1 MSKMKYYTLLI
12 ALLLITLGMRAQ
24 GEMTVDWNTI
34 GQDSIVP
41 VFSHSIPLGSD
52 YAESYDVRIEYPEL
66 EPVPAHASYYDALRT
81 AAIGDWPE
89 VATYVG
95 VAR

>member
-41 VFSHSIPLGSD
+41 VFSHSIPMP
-52 YAESYDVRIEYPEL
+52 RWIT
-66 EPVPAHASYYDALRT
+66 AS
-81 AAIGDWPE
+81 
-89 VATYVG
+89 
-95 VAR
+95 